1 MPSNR
6 FTSTDPNALLDELRE
21 TYPRAFGNPP
31 RALHIKSIFQA
42 LEGRVDRAALKKA
55 LEIWCSTDEYVAAD
69 ACDATSV
76 DLNGNEHSINA
87 FKRGL
92 AIGKVQER
100 ARRAL
105 QAGNRREYHRW
116 LEVESAARKVRPGG
130 R

>member
-1 MPSNR
+1 MAPFNFKSTNPS
-6 FTSTDPNALLDELRE
+6 ALLDELRE
-21 TYPRAFGNPP
+21 TYPRAFSNPP
-31 RALHIKSIFQA
+31 RALHIKSIFQE
-42 LEGRVDRAALKKA
+42 LDGQVDRSALKKA
-55 LEIWCSTDEYVAAD
+55 LEIWCSTDDYVSAD

-76 DLNGNEHSINA
+76 DLNGNEHFINA

-105 QAGNRREYHRW
+105 QAGNRKEYHRW
-116 LEVESAARKVRPGG
+116 LAVESAARKVRRGV